1 MVTDIVFRVA
11 LSSLCCRK
19 GDPFQGLKVGSCLT
33 LRNESSE
40 ETDVLT
46 KQEIFLGGS
55 AQVESRRT
63 ALLSGMRVPALH
75 VAHGLQFLVIGSVLD
90 CL

>member
-33 LRNESSE
+33 LRNELCE
-40 ETDVLT
+40 ETNVLT
-46 KQEIFLGGS
+46 
-55 AQVESRRT
+55 RRFYWE
-63 ALLSGMRVPALH
+63 GVPGWRA
-75 VAHGLQFLVIGSVLD
+75 AG
-90 CL
+90 